1 MEGVRRPFAFNS
13 LPTLDRLSR
22 LPLPNLL
29 HGCPDLLRCLLSWK
43 IRHMSDWWFFLCS
56 ESTALSSREVH
67 DGEKR
72 GQWKKA
78 AKRARAPGSASVET
92 LK

>member
-1 MEGVRRPFAFNS
+1 
-13 LPTLDRLSR
+13 
-22 LPLPNLL
+22 
-29 HGCPDLLRCLLSWK
+29 
-43 IRHMSDWWFFLCS
+43 MSDWWFFLCS